1 MEQLRLLA
9 GEPLLVIDFRYHLVS
24 LIAVFLAV
32 ALGIVIG
39 TTALNEPIQADIE
52 GQVAELEQD
61 KRALEDRTQELQRQL
76 ETSAAFEEVVGPPL
90 VDGTLA
96 GRSVVLMPT
105 NETVTAET
113 VEEVGA
119 LVGAAGGTVSGV
131 VRLQPEYSDPATAA
145 ALESY
150 VTGSGLPPGVQLPP
164 DGDADALVA
173 SLISQVLMIPPG
185 AEAPDA
191 AALSSVLAGLNS
203 LDVMVPEGASVS
215 PADHA
220 IVLTGDGFT
229 GDDADRRNAALVELV
244 TALDR
249 TGAGAVVAGDAPS
262 ARENGLIGAIR
273 ADPAL
278 ASAISTIDNVGTVVG
293 RISTV
298 LALGQESRGTSGM
311 YGTGEGTQPI
321 PPVPAA
327 AQ

>member
-1 MEQLRLLA
+1 M
-9 GEPLLVIDFRYHLVS
+9 IDFRYHLVS

-61 KRALEDRTQELQRQL
+61 KRALEDRTQELQAQL
-76 ETSAAFEEVVGPPL
+76 DTSSAFEEAVAGPL
-90 VDGTLA
+90 VEGTLTD
-96 GRSVVLMPT
+96 RSVVLLPT
-105 NETVTAET
+105 NETVTPEV
-113 VEEVGA
+113 VEDVTA
-119 LVGAAGGTVSGV
+119 LVAEAGGTVSGV
-131 VRLQPEYSDPATAA
+131 VRLEPEYSDPATAS

-150 VTGSGLPPGVQLPP
+150 VTGSGLPAGVQLPP

-173 SLISQVLMIPPG
+173 SLLSQVLVIPPG
-185 AEAPDA
+185 GPVPDA
-191 AALSSVLAGLNS
+191 AALSSVLAGLQS
-203 LDVMVPEGASVS
+203 LDVLVAEGASVS

-229 GDDADRRNAALVELV
+229 GDDAERRNAALVELV
-244 TALDR
+244 TALDS
-249 TGAGAVVAGDAPS
+249 TGAGAVVSGDAPS
-262 ARENGLIGAIR
+262 ARENGLIGVIR

-278 ASAISTIDNVGTVVG
+278 AAAVSTIDNIGTVVG

-298 LALGQESRGTSGM
+298 LALGQESQGTSGM
-311 YGTGEGTQPI
+311 YGTGEDTQPV
-321 PPVPAA
+321 PPLPAP